1 METIAAH
8 RRDRRV
14 DELQRG
20 RAHRLARHHRGRRA
34 YGLAHRGHGVANTS
48 QTRFALASGAK
59 GFTALAVMS
68 LVEEGVLSLSTT
80 ARSLLGADL
89 PLIDDGVTVEQ
100 LLAHTSGIGDYL
112 DEEAGGDVLDYAMSI
127 PVHLLSEPEGYLP
140 ALDGFP
146 SKAAPGEQ
154 WAYNNSAY
162 AVLAVLAER
171 ASGTSYYDL
180 VHTRVC
186 TPAGLR
192 NTEFLRSDQLDGSAA
207 IGYLQPSGL
216 QTNVLHLPVRGTG
229 DGGIYST
236 LADMHL
242 LWSAFADGRI
252 VALSTIAEMVRLRPT
267 PTDQDDDYGL
277 GSGYMPGRRAQAGR
291 LRPWCVVP
299 VVAPAQHRT
308 GGHGH
313 LQHHRR
319 RLADR
324 SRARRADHHRLTA
337 VVRDRLPRT
346 PSSSC
351 LPARGARLRPTG
363 RWRPLLRCRARSA
376 PTSGGTLVP
385 PRGRRARRPAS
396 DRRRDDGTRR
406 RHRARRATSRR
417 PCPGAGTR
425 CR

>member
-1 METIAAH
+1 METIAA
-8 RRDRRV
+8 RI
-14 DELQRG
+14 DEIAESTNFSGVVRIDSHG
-20 RAHRLARHHRGRRA
+20 TTVVERA

-192 NTEFLRSDQLDGSAA
+192 HTEFLRSDQLDGSAA

-252 VALSTIAEMVRLRPT
+252 VAPSTIADMVRLRPT
-267 PTDQDDDYGL
+267 SADQDDDYGL
-277 GSGYMPGRRAQAGR
+277 GFW
-291 LRPWCVVP
+291 L
-299 VVAPAQHRT
+299 H
-308 GGHGH
+308 
-313 LQHHRR
+313 
-319 RLADR
+319 
-324 SRARRADHHRLTA
+324 
-337 VVRDRLPRT
+337 
-346 PSSSC
+346 
-351 LPARGARLRPTG
+351 
-363 RWRPLLRCRARSA
+363 ARSDA
-376 PTSGGTLVP
+376 RKLAGYDPGVSLRSLHQPSTGLVATVISNTTDGAWP
-385 PRGRRARRPAS
+385 IARVL
-396 DRRRDDGTRR
+396 DGLIT
-406 RHRARRATSRR
+406 T
-417 PCPGAGTR
+417 G
-425 CR
+425 

>member
-1 METIAAH
+1 MGP
-8 RRDRRV
+8 
-14 DELQRG
+14 RG
-20 RAHRLARHHRGRRA
+20 W
-34 YGLAHRGHGVANTS
+34 T
-48 QTRFALASGAK
+48 T
-59 GFTALAVMS
+59 LAVMS

-162 AVLAVLAER
+162 AVLAVLADR
-171 ASGTSYYDL
+171 ASGTSYYDPRT
-180 VHTRVC
+180 TRVC

-252 VALSTIAEMVRLRPT
+252 VALWTNHRGDGAATPDAHRPGRRLRPGVLAAC
-267 PTDQDDDYGL
+267 QV
-277 GSGYMPGRRAQAGR
+277 RHRASSPATT
-291 LRPWCVVP
+291 WCVVP

-308 GGHGH
+308 GGHRH

-337 VVRDRLPRT
+337 VVRDRLLLE
-346 PSSSC
+346 
-351 LPARGARLRPTG
+351 LPA
-363 RWRPLLRCRARSA
+363 
-376 PTSGGTLVP
+376 
-385 PRGRRARRPAS
+385 
-396 DRRRDDGTRR
+396 
-406 RHRARRATSRR
+406 HRACRLGG
-417 PCPGAGTR
+417 PGPGRQVGGDR
-425 CR
+425 CFVVELDRHPHLAAP